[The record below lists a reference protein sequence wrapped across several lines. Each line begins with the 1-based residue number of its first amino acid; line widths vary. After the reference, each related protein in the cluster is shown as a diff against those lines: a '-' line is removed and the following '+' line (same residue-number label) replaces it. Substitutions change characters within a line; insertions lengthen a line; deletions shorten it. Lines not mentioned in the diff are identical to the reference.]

1 MGKPQGGRPSSVLQ
15 LAVLPPKVQT
25 PCERFY
31 SFFFFLSLILNTFP
45 LQRLNLPAWLGVGSG
60 LRASMEKGHLAE
72 LQAMY
77 RDWPFFQ
84 STIDLIEMVMAKA
97 DMTIAQHYD
106 DVLVS
111 GELKALGAKLRQE
124 FDATVAAVL
133 EVTLASS
140 ARLTVSPTLFDCDR
154 GFSRRFGKWRRLGVA
169 GGVSVAAVIEAGLTC
184 WACCSLWKQPN

>member
-1 MGKPQGGRPSSVLQ
+1 
-15 LAVLPPKVQT
+15 
-25 PCERFY
+25 
-31 SFFFFLSLILNTFP
+31 
-45 LQRLNLPAWLGVGSG
+45 
-60 LRASMEKGHLAE
+60 MEKGHLAE

-133 EVTLASS
+133 EVTPAAS
-140 ARLTVSPTLFDCDR
+140 ARLTVSPALSDC
-154 GFSRRFGKWRRLGVA
+154 
-169 GGVSVAAVIEAGLTC
+169 
-184 WACCSLWKQPN
+184 